1 MKTNKMKI
9 LVILPILVLSVL
21 ISSCSSDDDTIY
33 ASGNLITEKREIES
47 FTKLSS
53 EGIFEVTITQGSPQ
67 SVEIIAD
74 DNVIQHVRTSVVDSQ
89 LKLYLEDYNFR
100 DISLHANIVV
110 ERINGIENSGVGDII
125 ISNVDETGSFNIY
138 NSGAGNISIQGSAE
152 SLTIENEGTGKFN
165 GFLFLVSDCN
175 VEIIG
180 SGDCEVNAMNAL
192 DVDIKGSGDVYYKGS
207 PAVSTTISGSGNV
220 INAN

>member
-1 MKTNKMKI
+1 MKI
-9 LVILPILVLSVL
+9 LVILPILVISVL

-33 ASGNLITEKREIES
+33 GSGNLTTETREVDS

-74 DNVIQHVRTSVVDSQ
+74 DNVIHNVKTSVVGNQ
-89 LKLYLEDYNFR
+89 LKLYLDDYNFG
-100 DISLHANIVV
+100 DISLQANIVV

-138 NSGAGNISIQGSAE
+138 NSGTGNISIQGSAE
-152 SLTIENEGTGKFN
+152 SLAIENEGAGKFN
-165 GFLFLVSDCN
+165 GFLFMVSDCN

-180 SGDCEVNAMNAL
+180 SGDCEVHATNTL
-192 DVDIKGSGDVYYKGS
+192 DVDIEGSGDVYYKGS
-207 PAVSTTISGSGNV
+207 PTINTSISGSGSV
-220 INAN
+220 IDAN